1 MNGFFNPSN
10 IFLIKLDDLIKISA
24 AALILWIIYEKRKR
38 NVILKQEEI
47 EKQKLYQ
54 ISVLKEIQDKI
65 SYSLDIEEIID
76 IITRSLK
83 NLFPY
88 STASSIVVKED
99 KLIFKT
105 YAEESVNRFFVE
117 QVKKSMLASI
127 SALLPN
133 PPTFIDE
140 KLSGISLNEANKLP
154 LASFFHIPLIVNNK
168 VVGLINVSSTAP
180 NLYKEE
186 AVTILYQITENAS
199 NALTRLRQ
207 VLEAEESK
215 LTSMIGSLA
224 DGVFMVDSKNRL
236 LIINE
241 AAKKFLNIQ
250 RGSITILDILNEMS
264 GKYDLLGKITESV
277 SSKKT
282 IEEKEVIIGENTFQ
296 IFITPVFNSKE
307 KDAQKVIGASILI
320 HDITVEKNLSSIKE
334 DFTNMMVHELRAP
347 LTAIKDSSELMLEEK
362 NLKTQEQ
369 KQLLG
374 IIDSQTKMLLEQ
386 ISSVLDAA
394 KIEAGRF
401 TIQKSPNDLN
411 QLINDVVDTFSPQAI
426 KKNIEV
432 NSYVPNVLPQV
443 NFDRIRISQVLNNL
457 VSNSLKFTPSG
468 GKITVFG
475 EINYDHVMVSVS
487 DTGIGISEENQKD
500 LFSKFYQIRKT
511 PHELA
516 KKGTGLGLYIVK
528 GIIEAH
534 GGQVLVKSGVGQGTT
549 ISLTLPL
556 SDDVLHQNQSYS
568 RSFFPASLTG
578 LN

>member
-10 IFLIKLDDLIKISA
+10 IFLIKLDDLIKILVTG
-24 AALILWIIYEKRKR
+24 LILWIIYEKRKR
-38 NVILKQEEI
+38 NVISKQEEI

-65 SYSLDIEEIID
+65 SYSLDVEEVID

-88 STASSIVVKED
+88 STASSIVITED
-99 KLIFKT
+99 KIIFKT
-105 YAEESVNRFFVE
+105 YVEESVNRFFIE

-133 PPTFIDE
+133 PPIFIDE

-154 LASFFHIPLIVNNK
+154 LASFFHIPLIINNK
-168 VVGLINVSSTAP
+168 VVGLINVSSTTP

-199 NALTRLRQ
+199 NALTRLRE

-241 AAKKFLNIQ
+241 AARKFLNIH
-250 RGSITILDILNEMS
+250 RENVTILDILNEMS
-264 GKYDLLGKITESV
+264 GKYDLLGKINESV
-277 SSKKT
+277 SSKIA
-282 IEEKEVIIGENTFQ
+282 IEEKEVVIGENTFQ
-296 IFITPVFNSKE
+296 IFLTPVFNSKE
-307 KDAQKVIGASILI
+307 QETRVVIGTSILM
-320 HDITVEKNLSSIKE
+320 HNITIEKNLSKIKE
-334 DFTNMMVHELRAP
+334 DFTNMMVHELRSP
-347 LTAIKDSSELMLEEK
+347 LTAIKDSSELMLEENK
-362 NLKTQEQ
+362 LKAKERD
-369 KQLLG
+369 QLLG
-374 IIDSQTKMLLEQ
+374 IIDSQTKMLLNQ
-386 ISSVLDAA
+386 IGSILDAS

-401 TIQKSPNDLN
+401 TIQKYPNDLN
-411 QLINDVVDTFSPQAI
+411 ELINEVVDTFAPQAI
-426 KKNIEV
+426 KKNIEI
-432 NSYVPNVLPQV
+432 NSYVPNALPQV
-443 NFDRIRISQVLNNL
+443 NFDKIRINQVLNNL
-457 VSNSLKFTPSG
+457 VSNSLKFTPPN

-475 EINYDHVMVSVS
+475 EINQNCVTVSVS
-487 DTGIGISEENQKD
+487 DTGMGISEEDQKD

-528 GIIEAH
+528 GIVEAH
-534 GGQVLVKSGVGQGTT
+534 GGQVLVKSDVGQGTT
-549 ISLTLPL
+549 ISFTLPL
-556 SDDVLHQNQSYS
+556 SWDILHENQSYIRPFS
-568 RSFFPASLTG
+568 TSVTSV
-578 LN
+578 N

>member
-10 IFLIKLDDLIKISA
+10 IFLIKLDDLIKILA
-24 AALILWIIYEKRKR
+24 TGLILWIIYEKRKR
-38 NVILKQEEI
+38 NVISKQEEI

-65 SYSLDIEEIID
+65 SYSLDIEEVID

-88 STASSIVVKED
+88 STASSIVITED

-105 YAEESVNRFFVE
+105 YVEESVNRFFIE

-133 PPTFIDE
+133 PPIFIDE

-154 LASFFHIPLIVNNK
+154 LASFFHIPLIINNK
-168 VVGLINVSSTAP
+168 VMGLINVSSTTP

-199 NALTRLRQ
+199 NALTRLRE

-215 LTSMIGSLA
+215 LTSMIGSLV

-241 AAKKFLNIQ
+241 AARKFLNID
-250 RGSITILDILNEMS
+250 RENVTILDILNEMS
-264 GKYDLLGKITESV
+264 GKYDLLGKINESV
-277 SSKKT
+277 SLKKA
-282 IEEKEVIIGENTFQ
+282 IEEKEVVIGENTFQ
-296 IFITPVFNSKE
+296 IFLTPVFNSKE
-307 KDAQKVIGASILI
+307 QETQVVIGTSILM
-320 HDITVEKNLSSIKE
+320 HDITIEKNLSKIKE
-334 DFTNMMVHELRAP
+334 DFTNMMVHELRSP

-362 NLKTQEQ
+362 KLKAKERD
-369 KQLLG
+369 QLLG
-374 IIDSQTKMLLEQ
+374 IIDSQTKMLLNQ
-386 ISSVLDAA
+386 IGSILDAS

-401 TIQKSPNDLN
+401 TIQKYPNDLN
-411 QLINDVVDTFSPQAI
+411 ELINDVVDTFAPQAI

-432 NSYVPNVLPQV
+432 NSYVPNALPQV
-443 NFDRIRISQVLNNL
+443 NFDKIRITQVLNNL
-457 VSNSLKFTPSG
+457 VSNSLKFTPPN

-475 EINYDHVMVSVS
+475 EINHDCVTVSVS
-487 DTGIGISEENQKD
+487 DTGMGISEEDQKD

-528 GIIEAH
+528 GIVEAH
-534 GGQVLVKSGVGQGTT
+534 GGQVLVKSDVGQGTT
-549 ISLTLPL
+549 ISFTLPL
-556 SDDVLHQNQSYS
+556 SQDILHENQSYIRPFS
-568 RSFFPASLTG
+568 ASFASV
-578 LN
+578 N

>member
-10 IFLIKLDDLIKISA
+10 IFLIKLDDLIKILA
-24 AALILWIIYEKRKR
+24 TGLILWIIYEKRKR
-38 NVILKQEEI
+38 NVISKQEEI

-65 SYSLDIEEIID
+65 SYSLDIEEVID

-88 STASSIVVKED
+88 STASSIVITED

-105 YAEESVNRFFVE
+105 YVEESVNRFFIE

-133 PPTFIDE
+133 PPIFIDE

-154 LASFFHIPLIVNNK
+154 LASFFHIPLIINNK
-168 VVGLINVSSTAP
+168 VMGLINVSSTTP

-199 NALTRLRQ
+199 NALTRLRE

-215 LTSMIGSLA
+215 LTSMIGSLV

-241 AAKKFLNIQ
+241 AARKFLNID
-250 RGSITILDILNEMS
+250 RENVTILDILNEMS
-264 GKYDLLGKITESV
+264 GKYDLLGKINESV
-277 SSKKT
+277 SLKKA
-282 IEEKEVIIGENTFQ
+282 IEEKEVVIGENTFQ
-296 IFITPVFNSKE
+296 IFLTPVFNSKE
-307 KDAQKVIGASILI
+307 QETQVVIGTSILM
-320 HDITVEKNLSSIKE
+320 HDITIEKNLSKIKE
-334 DFTNMMVHELRAP
+334 DFTNMMVHELRSP

-362 NLKTQEQ
+362 KLKAKERD
-369 KQLLG
+369 QLLG
-374 IIDSQTKMLLEQ
+374 IIDSQTKMLLNQ
-386 ISSVLDAA
+386 IGSILDAS

-401 TIQKSPNDLN
+401 TIQKYPNDLN
-411 QLINDVVDTFSPQAI
+411 ELINDVVDTFAPQAI

-432 NSYVPNVLPQV
+432 NSYVPNALPQV
-443 NFDRIRISQVLNNL
+443 NFDKIRITQVLNNL
-457 VSNSLKFTPSG
+457 VSNSLKFTPPN

-475 EINYDHVMVSVS
+475 EINHDCVTVSVS
-487 DTGIGISEENQKD
+487 DTGMGISEEDQKD

-511 PHELA
+511 PYELA

-528 GIIEAH
+528 GIVEAH
-534 GGQVLVKSGVGQGTT
+534 GGQVLVKSDVGQGTT
-549 ISLTLPL
+549 ISFTLPL
-556 SDDVLHQNQSYS
+556 SQDILHENQSYIRPFS
-568 RSFFPASLTG
+568 ASFASV
-578 LN
+578 N

>member
-10 IFLIKLDDLIKISA
+10 IFLIKLDDLVKIFA
-24 AALILWIIYEKRKR
+24 VGLILWIIYERRKR
-38 NVILKQEEI
+38 GILSEQRKI

-65 SYSLDIEEIID
+65 SYSLDVEEIID
-76 IITRSLK
+76 IITKSLK

-88 STASSIVVKED
+88 STASSIVIKED

-105 YAEESVNRFFVE
+105 YVEESVSHFFVE

-140 KLSGISLNEANKLP
+140 KLSGISLNETNGLG

-168 VVGLINVSSTAP
+168 VVGLINVSSTTP
-180 NLYKEE
+180 NLYKED
-186 AVTILYQITENAS
+186 AVTILYQITANAS

-207 VLEAEESK
+207 VLDTEQSK
-215 LTSMIGSLA
+215 LTSMIGSLV
-224 DGVFMVDSKNRL
+224 DGVFMVDNKNQL
-236 LIINE
+236 LIIND
-241 AAKKFLNIQ
+241 AARKFLNIP
-250 RGSITILDILNEMS
+250 RETITILDILNEMS
-264 GKYDLLGKITESV
+264 GKYDLLGKINESV
-277 SSKKT
+277 TSKIA
-282 IEEKEVIIGENTFQ
+282 IEEKEVVIGENTFQ
-296 IFITPVFNSKE
+296 IFLTPVFNSKE
-307 KDAQKVIGASILI
+307 PETRQVIGTSILM
-320 HDITVEKNLSSIKE
+320 HDITIEKNLSKIKE
-334 DFTNMMVHELRAP
+334 DFTNMMVHELRSP

-362 NLKTQEQ
+362 SLKTEEQ
-369 KQLLG
+369 KQLLS
-374 IIDSQTKMLLEQ
+374 IIDSQAKMLLDQ
-386 ISSVLDAA
+386 IGSILDAS

-401 TIQKSPNDLN
+401 TIQKSSNDLN
-411 QLINDVVDTFSPQAI
+411 QLINDVVDTFAPQAI

-432 NSYVPNVLPQV
+432 NSYVPNALPEIK
-443 NFDRIRISQVLNNL
+443 FDKIRINQVLNNL

-475 EINYDHVMVSVS
+475 EINHDCVTVSVS
-487 DTGIGISEENQKD
+487 DTGMGISEEDQKD

-528 GIIEAH
+528 GIVEAH
-534 GGQVLVKSGVGQGTT
+534 GGQVLVKSDVGQGTT
-549 ISLTLPL
+549 ISFTIPL
-556 SDDVLHQNQSYS
+556 SDDVLHENQS
-568 RSFFPASLTG
+568 FPMLRPHLKTV
-578 LN
+578 N

>member
-65 SYSLDIEEIID
+65 SYSLDVEEIID

-154 LASFFHIPLIVNNK
+154 PASFFHIPLIVNNK
-168 VVGLINVSSTAP
+168 VVGLINVSSTTP

-224 DGVFMVDSKNRL
+224 DGVFMVDNQNRL

-250 RGSITILDILNEMS
+250 RESITILDILNEMS
-264 GKYDLLGKITESV
+264 GKYDLLGKINESV
-277 SSKKT
+277 SSKKA

-320 HDITVEKNLSSIKE
+320 HDITIEKNLSNIKE

-369 KQLLG
+369 KQLLA
-374 IIDSQTKMLLEQ
+374 IIDSQTKVLLEQ

-401 TIQKSPNDLN
+401 TVQKSPNDLN
-411 QLINDVVDTFSPQAI
+411 ELINDVVDAFAPQAI
-426 KKNIEV
+426 KKNIKV
-432 NSYVPNVLPQV
+432 NSYVPNALPQV

-457 VSNSLKFTPSG
+457 ISNSLKFTPSG
-468 GKITVFG
+468 GRITVFG
-475 EINYDHVMVSVS
+475 EINYDRVTVSVS
-487 DTGIGISEENQKD
+487 DTGIGISEEDQKE

-534 GGQVLVKSGVGQGTT
+534 GGQVLVKSGVKQGTT
-549 ISLTLPL
+549 ISFTLPL
-556 SDDVLHQNQSYS
+556 SDDVLHQNQNYS
-568 RSFFPASLTG
+568 KSFPASLTS

>member
-10 IFLIKLDDLIKISA
+10 IFLIKLDDLIKISV

-38 NVILKQEEI
+38 KVILKQEEI

-65 SYSLDIEEIID
+65 SYSLDVEEIID
-76 IITRSLK
+76 IITKSLK

-105 YAEESVNRFFVE
+105 YVKESVNRFFVE

-133 PPTFIDE
+133 PPTFVDE
-140 KLSGISLNEANKLP
+140 KLSGISLNETNKLP

-168 VVGLINVSSTAP
+168 VVGLINVSSTTP

-186 AVTILYQITENAS
+186 AITILYQITENAS
-199 NALTRLRQ
+199 NALTRLRE

-224 DGVFMVDSKNRL
+224 DGVFMVDSQNRL

-241 AAKKFLNIQ
+241 AARKFLNIQ
-250 RGSITILDILNEMS
+250 RESITILDILNEMS
-264 GKYDLLGKITESV
+264 GKYDLLGKINESV
-277 SSKKT
+277 SSKKA

-320 HDITVEKNLSSIKE
+320 HDITIEKNLSNIKE

-362 NLKTQEQ
+362 NLKTQER
-369 KQLLG
+369 KQFLA
-374 IIDSQTKMLLEQ
+374 IIDAQAKMLLEQ

-401 TIQKSPNDLN
+401 TVQKSPNDLN
-411 QLINDVVDTFSPQAI
+411 ELINDVVDAFAPQAI
-426 KKNIEV
+426 KKNIKV
-432 NSYVPNVLPQV
+432 NSYVPNALPQV
-443 NFDRIRISQVLNNL
+443 NFDRIKVYQVLNNL
-457 VSNSLKFTPSG
+457 ISNSLKFTPSG
-468 GKITVFG
+468 GRITVFG
-475 EINYDHVMVSVS
+475 EISYDRVTVSVS
-487 DTGIGISEENQKD
+487 DTGIGISEEDQEE

-534 GGQVLVKSGVGQGTT
+534 GGQVLVKSEARQGTT
-549 ISLTLPL
+549 ISFTLPL
-556 SDDVLHQNQSYS
+556 SDDVLHQNQNYS
-568 RSFFPASLTG
+568 KSFPASLTS

>member
-10 IFLIKLDDLIKISA
+10 IFLIKLDDLVKISV

-38 NVILKQEEI
+38 SVISKQEEV

-65 SYSLDIEEIID
+65 SYSLDVEEIID

-105 YAEESVNRFFVE
+105 YVEESVSNFFVE

-127 SALLPN
+127 NALLPN
-133 PPTFIDE
+133 PPLFIDE

-154 LASFFHIPLIVNNK
+154 LASFFHIPLIINNK
-168 VVGLINVSSTAP
+168 VVGLINVSSTTP
-180 NLYKEE
+180 DLYKED

-215 LTSMIGSLA
+215 LTSMIGSLV

-241 AAKKFLNIQ
+241 AARKFLNIH
-250 RGSITILDILNEMS
+250 RETVTILDILNEMS
-264 GKYDLLGKITESV
+264 GKYDLLGKINESV
-277 SSKKT
+277 SSKKA

-296 IFITPVFNSKE
+296 IFLTPVFNSKE
-307 KDAQKVIGASILI
+307 QETQHVIGTSILM
-320 HDITVEKNLSSIKE
+320 HDITIEKNLSKIKE
-334 DFTNMMVHELRAP
+334 DFTNMMVHELRSP

-362 NLKTQEQ
+362 NLKAKERD
-369 KQLLG
+369 QLLG
-374 IIDSQTKMLLEQ
+374 IIDSQTKMLLNQ
-386 ISSVLDAA
+386 IGSILDAA

-401 TIQKSPNDLN
+401 TIQKYPNNLN
-411 QLINDVVDTFSPQAI
+411 ELINDVVDTFAPQAI
-426 KKNIEV
+426 KKNIVV
-432 NSYVPNVLPQV
+432 NSYVPNALPQV
-443 NFDRIRISQVLNNL
+443 NFDRIRINQVLNNL
-457 VSNSLKFTPSG
+457 VSNSLKFTPPN

-475 EINYDHVMVSVS
+475 EINQDRVTVSVS
-487 DTGIGISEENQKD
+487 DTGMGISEEDQKD
-500 LFSKFYQIRKT
+500 LFSKFYQIQKT
-511 PHELA
+511 PHELI

-528 GIIEAH
+528 GIVEAH
-534 GGQVLVKSGVGQGTT
+534 GGQVLVKSDVGQGTT
-549 ISLTLPL
+549 ISFTLPL
-556 SDDVLHQNQSYS
+556 SGDILHQNQSYS
-568 RSFFPASLTG
+568 RSLPVSLSS

>member
-10 IFLIKLDDLIKISA
+10 IFLIKLDDLIKILA
-24 AALILWIIYEKRKR
+24 TGLILWIIYEKRKR
-38 NVILKQEEI
+38 NVISKQEEI

-65 SYSLDIEEIID
+65 SYSLDVEEVID

-88 STASSIVVKED
+88 STASSIVITED

-105 YAEESVNRFFVE
+105 YVEESVNRFFIE

-133 PPTFIDE
+133 PPIFIDE

-154 LASFFHIPLIVNNK
+154 LASFFHIPLIINNK
-168 VVGLINVSSTAP
+168 VMGLINVSSTTP

-199 NALTRLRQ
+199 NALTRLRE

-215 LTSMIGSLA
+215 LTSMIGSLV

-241 AAKKFLNIQ
+241 AARKFLNIH
-250 RGSITILDILNEMS
+250 RENVTILDILNEMS
-264 GKYDLLGKITESV
+264 GKYDLLGKINESV
-277 SSKKT
+277 SSKIA
-282 IEEKEVIIGENTFQ
+282 IEEKEVVIGENTFQ
-296 IFITPVFNSKE
+296 IFLTPVFNSKE
-307 KDAQKVIGASILI
+307 QETRVVIGTSILM
-320 HDITVEKNLSSIKE
+320 HDITIEKNLSKIKE
-334 DFTNMMVHELRAP
+334 DFTNMMVHELRSP

-362 NLKTQEQ
+362 KLKAKERD
-369 KQLLG
+369 QLLG
-374 IIDSQTKMLLEQ
+374 IIDSQTKMLLNQ
-386 ISSVLDAA
+386 IGSILDAS

-401 TIQKSPNDLN
+401 TIQKYPNDLN
-411 QLINDVVDTFSPQAI
+411 ELINDVVDTFAPQAI

-432 NSYVPNVLPQV
+432 NSYVPNALPQV
-443 NFDRIRISQVLNNL
+443 NFDKIRITQVLNNL
-457 VSNSLKFTPSG
+457 VSNSLKFTPPN

-475 EINYDHVMVSVS
+475 EINHDCVTVSVS
-487 DTGIGISEENQKD
+487 DTGIGISEEDQKD

-511 PHELA
+511 PYELA

-528 GIIEAH
+528 GIVEAH
-534 GGQVLVKSGVGQGTT
+534 GGQVLVKSDVGQGTT
-549 ISLTLPL
+549 ISFTLPL
-556 SDDVLHQNQSYS
+556 SRDILHENQSYIRPFS
-568 RSFFPASLTG
+568 ASFASV
-578 LN
+578 N

>member
-10 IFLIKLDDLIKISA
+10 IFLIKLDDVLKFLITV
-24 AALILWIIYEKRKR
+24 LILWIIYERRKR
-38 NVILKQEEI
+38 SIISKQQEI

-76 IITRSLK
+76 IITKSLK

-88 STASSIVVKED
+88 STASSMVVKED

-105 YAEESVNRFFVE
+105 YVEESVSRLFVE

-140 KLSGISLNEANKLP
+140 KLSGISLNDASKLP
-154 LASFFHIPLIVNNK
+154 PASFFHIPLIINNK
-168 VVGLINVSSTAP
+168 VVGLINVSSTTA
-180 NLYKEE
+180 NLYKED
-186 AVTILYQITENAS
+186 AVTILYQITGNAS
-199 NALTRLRQ
+199 NALTRLRE

-215 LTSMIGSLA
+215 LTSMIGSLV

-236 LIINE
+236 LIIND
-241 AAKKFLNIQ
+241 AARKFLNIQ
-250 RGSITILDILNEMS
+250 RENITILDILNEMS
-264 GKYDLLGKITESV
+264 GKYDLLGKINESV
-277 SSKKT
+277 TSKIA
-282 IEEKEVIIGENTFQ
+282 IEEKEVQIGENTFQ
-296 IFITPVFNSKE
+296 IFLTPVFNSRE
-307 KDAQKVIGASILI
+307 QDTQRVIGASVLM
-320 HDITVEKNLSSIKE
+320 HDITIEKSLSKIKE
-334 DFTNMMVHELRAP
+334 DFTNMIVHELRSP

-362 NLKTQEQ
+362 NLKVGEQ
-369 KQLLG
+369 KQLLS
-374 IIDSQTKMLLEQ
+374 IIDSQTKTLLDQ
-386 ISSVLDAA
+386 IGSILDAS

-411 QLINDVVDTFSPQAI
+411 QLINDVVDAFTPQAI
-426 KKNIEV
+426 KKNIEI
-432 NSYVPNVLPQV
+432 NSYVPNALPQI
-443 NFDRIRISQVLNNL
+443 NFDKIRINQVINNL

-475 EINYDHVMVSVS
+475 EISHDSVTVSVS
-487 DTGIGISEENQKD
+487 DTGMGISEEDQKN
-500 LFSKFYQIRKT
+500 LFSKFYQMRKT

-528 GIIEAH
+528 GIVEAH
-534 GGQVLVKSGVGQGTT
+534 GGQVLVKSDVGQGTT
-549 ISLTLPL
+549 ISFTLPL
-556 SDDVLHQNQSYS
+556 SDDVLRENQSFSPLHPY
-568 RSFFPASLTG
+568 LKTI
-578 LN
+578 N